1 VQNLKQGMQLML
13 NSSFLH
19 IPSIGQKTEKKIW
32 ESGIKTNE
40 EFVNLLPDSIP
51 PRTRKKIT
59 NHIITSTSNSEDPHH
74 FYDNLPSSE
83 QWRIFKRFQN
93 STAYIDIETTGL
105 DSYRDE
111 ITTIALYDGEN
122 IKHYVNGINL
132 NEFKD
137 DILNYDVIVTYNGKT
152 FDVPFIESFL
162 NIEMEHCHLDLRY
175 ILKSL
180 GYSGGLK
187 SCEKQLGIGRGDDL
201 DGVDGFM
208 AVLIWN
214 HYSRRNDKKALE
226 TLLAYNIEDVLNLEY
241 LMITAYNEKIQ
252 SLPFEL
258 DELEIPSKKEN
269 PFEVDEAIVE
279 LYRKFSY

>member
-1 VQNLKQGMQLML
+1 ML

-19 IPSIGQKTEKKIW
+19 IPSIGQKTERNIW
-32 ESGIKTNE
+32 SDGIGTAE
-40 EFVNLLPDSIP
+40 EFIKSP
-51 PRTRKKIT
+51 PKSMPPKAREKII
-59 NHIITSTSNSEDPHH
+59 NHINTSRSKTEDPHH
-74 FYDNLPSSE
+74 YYDNLPSSE
-83 QWRIFKRFQN
+83 QWRIFKRFQEN
-93 STAYIDIETTGL
+93 TAYVDIETTGL
-105 DSYRDE
+105 DTYRDK

-132 NEFKD
+132 DEFKE
-137 DILNYDVIVTYNGKT
+137 DIFDYNVIVSYNGKT
-152 FDVPFIESFL
+152 FDVPFIESYL
-162 NIEMEHCHLDLRY
+162 NIDIPHCHLDLRY

-214 HYSRRNDKKALE
+214 HYERRKDKKALE

-241 LMITAYNEKIQ
+241 LMITAYNMKIQ
-252 SLPFEL
+252 GLPFEL
-258 DELEIPSKKEN
+258 DELEIPVKKDN
-269 PFEVDEAIVE
+269 PFEVDEPIVN

>member
-1 VQNLKQGMQLML
+1 ML
-13 NSSFLH
+13 NCSFLH
-19 IPSIGQKTEKKIW
+19 IPSIGRKTEEKIW
-32 ESGIKTNE
+32 ESGIITTE
-40 EFVNLLPDSIP
+40 EFIKSQTNSIP
-51 PRTRKKIT
+51 PRTREKII
-59 NHIITSTSNSEDPHH
+59 NHINMSGSNAEDPYHY
-74 FYDNLPSSE
+74 YDHLPSSE
-83 QWRIFKRFQN
+83 QWRIFKRFQKY
-93 STAYIDIETTGL
+93 TAYIDIETTGL
-105 DSYRDE
+105 DTYRDK

-132 NEFKD
+132 DEFKE
-137 DILNYDVIVTYNGKT
+137 DIFDYKVIVTYNGKT

-162 NIEMEHCHLDLRY
+162 NIEISHCHLDLRY

-214 HYSRRNDKKALE
+214 HYQRRNDKKALE

-241 LMITAYNEKIQ
+241 LMITAYNKKIQ
-252 SLPFEL
+252 GFPFDL
-258 DELEIPSKKEN
+258 DALEIPLKKEN
-269 PFEVDEAIVE
+269 PFEVDESIVN